1 MVNKVFEQLDLLKN
15 NFKLYKHNIDARK
28 FIISGIKIESD
39 VDLNVDLNGDPNV
52 DPDGIHKAV
61 VFASS
66 VFPLKTKKREA
77 LVAKINK
84 KSPKVNKRS
93 FETYKENIPPKNH
106 NKSISKINTLDSDS
120 YAKLITEF
128 RDKMVTGLSEDS
140 YNLKT
145 FETCGDSIETYL
157 WILKDLFYEGNKELR
172 KTLKDGFNEEYA
184 KEVNELEALDAYK

>member
-15 NFKLYKHNIDARK
+15 NFKLYKHNIDTRK
-28 FIISGIKIESD
+28 FIISEIKIEPD
-39 VDLNVDLNGDPNV
+39 VNPNV
-52 DPDGIHKAV
+52 DSDGIQKAV
-61 VFASS
+61 YFASPA
-66 VFPLKTKKREA
+66 VPLKPKKRET

-84 KSPKVNKRS
+84 KSPKVNKKS
-93 FETYKENIPPKNH
+93 VETYTENTLLKNP
-106 NKSISKINTLDSDS
+106 NNSISNISTLDSDS
-120 YAKLITEF
+120 YAKLITDF